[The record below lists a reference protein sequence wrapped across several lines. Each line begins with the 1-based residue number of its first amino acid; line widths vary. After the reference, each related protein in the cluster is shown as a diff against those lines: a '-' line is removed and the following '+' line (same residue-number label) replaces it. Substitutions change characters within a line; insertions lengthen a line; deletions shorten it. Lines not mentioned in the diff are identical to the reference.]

1 MSRSAV
7 EIEAIKTY
15 VEKLKNDVER
25 YSKSITDN
33 CNTIAKLQADNSYCN
48 EMADRAEISIKAL
61 NAILK
66 DEVSE

>member
-1 MSRSAV
+1 MRRSTL
-7 EIEAIKTY
+7 EIAAIKNY
-15 VEKLKNDVER
+15 IEKLTKDVER

-61 NAILK
+61 NAVLEN
-66 DEVSE
+66 EVS

>member
-1 MSRSAV
+1 MSRSTL
-7 EIEAIKTY
+7 EIAAIKNY
-15 VEKLKNDVER
+15 IEKLTKDVER

-61 NAILK
+61 NAVLEN
-66 DEVSE
+66 EVS